1 MSQTLQTYEYDF
13 FMATPTISANV
24 ASGGSRVTSD
34 VERVE
39 SLDHVRGSGGHP
51 IPDTLKVVI
60 MQGFDPSDQKKWE
73 GDRSGA
79 LFWVVC
85 ELVRQG
91 VPDAVIHGIITDSRF
106 SISES
111 VLDKGTG
118 VARYALRQISRAKD
132 KADENGELLV
142 RMNSLYAVV
151 LDYGGSPSIMVE
163 DGGEMGEPIFQNFR
177 AFKDRIKNYPNVPW
191 GKKELSAFD
200 WWTSHRRRREYK
212 RIVFE
217 PGLDV
222 SDCYNLWTGFAVQPI
237 PGDGHLRYLE
247 HVRANICCGVQDWY
261 DYLIRWMARV
271 VQQPRTQSMVAVV
284 LLGERGTGKSIFG
297 QFFGQVFGRHL
308 FVASDVATL
317 TGRFNGHLATSI
329 FVIAEEAFDMKEKR
343 HESVLKERITGQ
355 KTAVERKMRDIVQ
368 LPNYTHLLMT
378 SNSERVIPAGDHE
391 RRFFVMRVSNAQ
403 RQREDYF
410 GPIVED
416 MRGTGPANLLHFLLS
431 VDLTGFNVTAVPHTD
446 ELRLQQEHSM
456 SHDLDWMLSKLA
468 TGAWLDGREKWV
480 GPVRK
485 KMLHENYK
493 AHLTGLGARFIKGER
508 AFHNFVVRELPGTF
522 DKQIYG
528 EQPGDRPMAFFFP
541 PLEQC
546 RKLWDERRGYK
557 YDWKEPEQYSAD
569 GQSNVINLPGKV
581 FE

>member
-1 MSQTLQTYEYDF
+1 MKTLQTYDYDF
-13 FMATPTISANV
+13 FMATPTVQSNV
-24 ASGGSRVTSD
+24 ASGGTKISTD

-39 SLDHVRGSGGHP
+39 SLDHVRGVGGHP
-51 IPDTLKVVI
+51 IPDSLKVVI
-60 MQGFDPSDQKKWE
+60 AQGFDPSDPKKWE
-73 GDRSGA
+73 GDRSSA

-91 VPDAVIHGIITDSRF
+91 VSDPVIHGIITDSRYE
-106 SISES
+106 ISAS

-118 VARYALRQISRAKD
+118 VARYALRQIGRARD
-132 KADENGELLV
+132 KADENGELLD
-142 RMNSLYAVV
+142 RMNSQYAVI
-151 LDYGGSPSIMVE
+151 LDYGGGPMIMIDDGQE
-163 DGGEMGEPIFQNFR
+163 DPVFQSFR
-177 AFKDRIKNYPNVPW
+177 AFKDRIKNYPNIPW
-191 GKKELSAFD
+191 GKKEISAFD

-222 SDCYNLWTGFAVQPI
+222 PDCYNLWTGFAVQPL
-237 PGDGHLRYLE
+237 PGDKHLRYLE
-247 HVRANICCGVQDWY
+247 HVRENICNGVDQHY
-261 DYLIRWMARV
+261 DYLVKWMARV

-297 QFFGQVFGRHL
+297 GFFGQIFGRHL

-329 FVIAEEAFDMKEKR
+329 FVVAEEAFDMKEKR

-391 RRFFVMRVSNAQ
+391 RRFFVLRVSNAQ
-403 RQREDYF
+403 RQNSDYF
-410 GPIVED
+410 GRIIED
-416 MRGTGPANLLHFLLS
+416 QRAGGVANLLHFLLN
-431 VDLTGFNVTAVPHTD
+431 VDLSSFNVTAVPHTD

-456 SHDLDWMLSKLA
+456 SHDLDWMLSKL
-468 TGAWLDGREKWV
+468 TSGVWLDGREKWI

-493 AHLTGLGARFIKGER
+493 AHLQSLGARFIKGER
-508 AFHNFVVRELPGTF
+508 AFHNFVVRELPGTI

-541 PLEQC
+541 PLERC
-546 RKLWDERRGYK
+546 RELWDTRRGYK
-557 YDWKEPEQYSAD
+557 NEWKTPEEPAKEQT
-569 GQSNVINLPGKV
+569 SNLINLPGKV

>member
-1 MSQTLQTYEYDF
+1 MKQLQSYEYDF
-13 FMATPTISANV
+13 FMATPTVQSNV
-24 ASGGSRVTSD
+24 PSGGSKVTAD

-39 SLDHVRGSGGHP
+39 SLDHVRGAGNMP
-51 IPDTLKVVI
+51 IPDSLKVVI
-60 MQGFDPSDQKKWE
+60 AQGFDPSDPKKWE

-91 VPDAVIHGIITDSRF
+91 VNDAVIHGIITDSRF
-106 SISES
+106 EISAS

-132 KADENGELLV
+132 KADEFGELLV
-142 RMNSLYAVV
+142 RMNSQYAVI
-151 LDYGGSPSIMVE
+151 LDHGGVPSIMIDDGHE
-163 DGGEMGEPIFQNFR
+163 DPVFQSFR
-177 AFKDRIKNYPNVPW
+177 AFKDRIKNYPNIPQ
-191 GKKELSAFD
+191 GKKDVSAFD

-222 SDCYNLWTGFAVQPI
+222 PDCFNLWTGFAVQPI
-237 PGDGHLRYLE
+237 PGEDHLRYLD
-247 HVRANICCGVQDWY
+247 HVRDNICGGNEEHY
-261 DYLIRWMARV
+261 EYLIRWMARV

-284 LLGERGTGKSIFG
+284 LLGERGTGKSIFAK
-297 QFFGQVFGRHL
+297 FFGKIFGKHL

-329 FVIAEEAFDMKEKR
+329 FVVAEEAFDMREKR

-391 RRFFVMRVSNAQ
+391 RRFFVLRVGSMR
-403 RQREDYF
+403 RQRDDYF
-410 GPIVED
+410 KPILDDEAKNGPS
-416 MRGTGPANLLHFLLS
+416 NLLHFLMTI
-431 VDLTGFNVTAVPHTD
+431 DLNGWNVTAVPRTE

-456 SHDLDWMLSKLA
+456 SHDLDWLLSKLM
-468 TGAWLDGREKWV
+468 TGVWIDGREKWT
-480 GPVRK
+480 GPIRK

-493 AHLTGLGARFIKGER
+493 AHLQSLGARFIKGER
-508 AFHNFVVRELPGTF
+508 AFHNFLMHELQGTF

-541 PLEQC
+541 RLEEC
-546 RKLWDERRGYK
+546 RMKWDARRGYG
-557 YDWKEPEQYSAD
+557 YDWKQPEEQPREGD
-569 GQSNVINLPGKV
+569 NVIHLPGKV